1 MLYGVGV
8 GMEKP
13 TERDLDRYIKVK
25 KLATQSPNEG
35 ERYSAKRTLEKWDKR
50 WQAMGVNIAKEA
62 EIWDQLTQG
71 QNANSDEPP
80 HWGDVYKQQQAQRE
94 TEWKQKFSQW
104 GQAASSAF
112 SWAAN
117 MASQAFA
124 MQEARLLALEE
135 MYTKIQV
142 RTNPT
147 GSMSINIRIAPEAVK
162 FTKQLSEEQKILYAN
177 LVAERVA
184 EDLLEHL

>member
-1 MLYGVGV
+1 MQFGVGV

-35 ERYSAKRTLEKWDKR
+35 ERYSAQRTLERWDKR
-50 WQAMGVNIAKEA
+50 WQAMGINISKEA
-62 EIWDQLTQG
+62 EIWEKLTQTPNE
-71 QNANSDEPP
+71 QSNEPP
-80 HWGDVYKQQQAQRE
+80 HWGDVYKRQKAQRE

-147 GSMSINIRIAPEAVK
+147 GSMSVNIRIAPEAVV
-162 FTKQLSEEQKILYAN
+162 FTKQLSEEQRILYAN

-184 EDLLEHL
+184 EGLLENL